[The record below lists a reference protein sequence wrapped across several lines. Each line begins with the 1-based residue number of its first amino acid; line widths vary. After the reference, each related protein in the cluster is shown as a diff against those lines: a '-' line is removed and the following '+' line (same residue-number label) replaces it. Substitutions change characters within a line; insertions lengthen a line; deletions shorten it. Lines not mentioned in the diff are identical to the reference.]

1 MAMFQVVLFSIVV
14 ATDMVLELL
23 HLGTEWIYYFGAEG
37 TFYLCL
43 TQGGWGE
50 VETEKVILAKD
61 FKIIFI
67 CLILKTGKKK
77 KKKEEDRKLDKSM

>member
-1 MAMFQVVLFSIVV
+1 MAMFQVMLFSIVV

-37 TFYLCL
+37 TFY
-43 TQGGWGE
+43 QGGWGE

-61 FKIIFI
+61 FKIIW
-67 CLILKTGKKK
+67 
-77 KKKEEDRKLDKSM
+77 